1 MKVKDIVRTCALL
14 LNRED
19 VVGYLDGDSYKKTAD
34 TENTV
39 NVLVDLV
46 NLVIS
51 ELASTYVPA
60 IYSENVMVNDGKVYY
75 KDLKKTALKIVC
87 VTDEQG
93 RTVDFRQHIEFF
105 TVSEDKAI
113 VEYEYLPTTVTI
125 DDEVCYSEKQITKRV
140 LSFGTLAEY
149 AITEGEFEQA
159 VMWHKRYV
167 DGVEAI
173 CLPQNKRLKNR
184 RWV

>member
-1 MKVKDIVRTCALL
+1 MKVKDIIRTCALL

-19 VVGYLDGDSYKKTAD
+19 VVSYLDGDTNKKAGD
-34 TENTV
+34 TERTI

-46 NLVIS
+46 NLVVS
-51 ELASTYVPA
+51 ELASTYIPA
-60 IYSENVMVNDGKVYY
+60 IHTEEIAVNDGKVYY
-75 KDLKKTALKIVC
+75 KDLEKTALKIVC
-87 VTDEQG
+87 VTDEKG
-93 RTVDFRQHIEFF
+93 RAVDFCQHAEFF
-105 TVSEDKAI
+105 TVSDSVAI
-113 VEYEYLPTTVTI
+113 VEYEYLPTTASI
-125 DDEVCYSEKQITKRV
+125 NDELCYSEKQVTKRV

-167 DGVEAI
+167 DGVEAV
-173 CLPQNKRLKNR
+173 CLPQNTRLKNR